1 VQIFPSERWEA
12 ESGKREERSR
22 QRGFSEKQGESEK
35 ESERARRESVEG
47 KKEYERVG
55 REVKGQRGNLLQD
68 VRHFAKWERLGA
80 YFLCSSDC

>member
-1 VQIFPSERWEA
+1 M
-12 ESGKREERSR
+12 
-22 QRGFSEKQGESEK
+22 
-35 ESERARRESVEG
+35 EG